1 MPQTQKEAHMFWKI
15 TANKLMSW
23 ANRRDSHGYLPELI
37 RRLIHST
44 IPSSD
49 ISRADFPAGDSIA
62 RKGWDGVLQTST
74 GNAWVHA
81 GGSRWEL
88 SCQAD
93 PARKIEEDYR
103 KRTEQ
108 TPADQRQKLTFVFV
122 TPRQF
127 SGKPKWAQRHPN
139 EWREIRIL
147 DADDLEQWLEIAPSV
162 SRWLAEKM
170 GKYID
175 GFLSLDAEWDIWAGA
190 TDPKISEDLVLADR
204 ENASKSLQDFLDS
217 APKRTFAIAAD
228 SEDEAAAF
236 VCAEIKK
243 NRPESRS
250 RLIVV
255 RKRVDYLSQFIIG
268 DLPAPIF
275 LFVDKNDAKYIGSA
289 RSQSHVIIADSKG
302 GGTGKFACRL
312 NRISRE
318 KFIAQLKAMGISPE
332 VADRQ
337 ERETGCN
344 LTVLH
349 QRLAGNI
356 AWETPEWAQSANP
369 RAMIVAALA
378 GEWLAGNGANTRQTA
393 DQKIVADMRGGQ
405 YDDFEREIV
414 PFMGMGD
421 APIEKIG
428 AIWQVKS
435 RLNALLAVAKD
446 ITQGDLNGFFR
457 AAKNVFLAEY
467 EVSAYTSM
475 FPRPAHSDC
484 LRRGLAESLI
494 LLSVYSESFPAIENV
509 GEQVDDF
516 IRDILA
522 DTKNWISIAD
532 FMPQFAEASP
542 KVFLDAVES
551 DLEQGDPI
559 IQTMFDRG
567 VYTHLLWAFEKLA
580 WEKNGVFERIVF
592 ALARMSSFRTNGSS
606 SSSPQKTLSA
616 FFRPW
621 LPQCA
626 ASLDERNLVLRR
638 LADEYPSCA
647 KNLTDSMLRLRDT
660 AMHTL
665 RPQWKHSPSD
675 FEIKLTVG
683 DVRSAR
689 SSAID
694 IAISPSQYKI
704 SDIVSLI
711 GHIDAAPT
719 RPDAKKICDQVK
731 SWATEEQTD
740 NDLSVA
746 QNAARL
752 PLWRAK
758 KNRAKDEVLSIYE
771 GLLHALM
778 PHDSVFRHK
787 WLFDHNPYDPEEAE
801 FDDNEFDKKQACLK
815 TKREDALAEI
825 RRQHGD
831 DGIVRLVSLYGA
843 RDDLYATLNLYA
855 EKFLGSDEKRLDFVV
870 KLLRAGMENRHIRA
884 ASSVVIWAIP
894 ADNSRAFAEKGLDR
908 AASEKWTIEM
918 ILNFALSLRLRVDV
932 WSALEDRAPQIIDAY
947 WKEVDYHPIFSKSPE
962 INRRFADE
970 KIARGRSQ
978 DVFVGPISSQ
988 DFSAYGADRT
998 LRLLDTVSLHIGRNT
1013 FTTYSIEQ
1021 AFSYLVKE
1029 IGADNSEIFRLETRL
1044 FRLLGCYDSEYRFPA
1059 IYRRLATDPQLFVDL
1074 ISRLYGRDDGSE
1086 TPKIQSKLVCR
1097 ILNLL
1102 GKSWAFTVDLVS
1114 RYKRDNSSE
1123 APKIQPELAHRILNP
1138 LLGKSWTFAPGLGE
1152 NGAISEQEFL
1162 SWFEAAHRLSEER
1175 GRRAIA
1181 ESYIGKMLFGYPVD
1195 KEGVPP
1201 DAIGKFFEKRGN
1213 KTMASGYYC
1222 AVCNSRGVYWAD
1234 GGKPEKELAE
1244 KYAAIAGKLRE
1255 RNFSRLA
1262 RVYDDVAT
1270 GYGKQAGQEKIDS
1283 DLRDRGHY

>member
-1 MPQTQKEAHMFWKI
+1 MLWKI
-15 TANKLMSW
+15 TADELMSW
-23 ANRRDSHGYLPELI
+23 ANSRVSQGDLPELI

-44 IPSSD
+44 IPSSK
-49 ISRADFPAGDSIA
+49 ILRIVFPAGNSIGLP
-62 RKGWDGVLQTST
+62 GWDGVLETSV
-74 GNAWVHA
+74 GNAWVPK
-81 GGSRWEL
+81 GESRWEL
-88 SCQAD
+88 SCQKNSAMKIVAD
-93 PARKIEEDYR
+93 YQ
-103 KRTEQ
+103 KRTGE
-108 TPADQRQKLTFVFV
+108 TSADQQQKLTFVFA
-122 TPRQF
+122 TPRRVR
-127 SGKPKWAQRHPN
+127 GKPKWMKEHPD
-139 EWREIRIL
+139 EWRKIRIL
-147 DADDLEQWLEIAPSV
+147 DAVNLEEWLEIAPSV
-162 SRWLAEKM
+162 SLWLAEKM
-170 GKYID
+170 GKNID
-175 GFLSLDAEWDIWAGA
+175 GFRSLDSEWDRWAGA
-190 TDPKISEDLVLADR
+190 TDPKISAGLVLADR
-204 ENASKSLQDFLDS
+204 ENASKSLRKFLDS
-217 APKRTFAIAAD
+217 DEPKETFTVVAD
-228 SEDEAAAF
+228 SKDEAAAF
-236 VCAEIKK
+236 VCAEIEKS
-243 NRPESRS
+243 PELRG

-255 RKRVDYLSQFIIG
+255 RKRVDNLSQFTIG
-268 DLPAPIF
+268 DSPAPIF
-275 LFVDKNDAKYIGSA
+275 LFVDKNDAKDIGGMV
-289 RSQSHVIIADSKG
+289 SQSHVIIADSQG
-302 GGTGKFACRL
+302 GNADESACRL
-312 NRISRE
+312 NRIWRE
-318 KFIAQLKAMGISPE
+318 KFIAQLKEMGLSWE
-332 VADRQ
+332 VANRR
-337 ERETGCN
+337 ERESGRS
-344 LTVLH
+344 LTVLRR
-349 QRLAGNI
+349 RLAKNS
-356 AWETPEWAQSANP
+356 ALKTPEWAQSANS
-369 RAMIVAALA
+369 RAMIVAALV
-378 GEWLAGNGANTRQTA
+378 GEWLAGNGANTRQIA
-393 DQKIVADMRGGQ
+393 DQKIVADMRGSQ
-405 YDDFEREIV
+405 YKDFEREV
-414 PFMGMGD
+414 VRFMGMDD
-421 APIEKIG
+421 APIERIDDSIERIG
-428 AIWQVKS
+428 GFWQVKS
-435 RLNALLAVAKD
+435 RLDALLAVAKD
-446 ITQGDLNGFFR
+446 ITPSDLDDFFR
-457 AAKNVFLAEY
+457 AAKNVLLAEY
-467 EVSAYTSM
+467 EVSAR

-494 LLSVYSESFPAIENV
+494 LLSVYAESFHAIGNV
-509 GEQVDDF
+509 GGQVDDF
-516 IRDILA
+516 IRYILA
-522 DTKNWISIAD
+522 DKKNWISIAG

-551 DLEQGDPI
+551 DLEQDDPI
-559 IQTMFDRG
+559 IQTMFDHG
-567 VYTHLLWAFEKLA
+567 IYTHLLWAFEKLA

-606 SSSPQKTLSA
+606 SSSPQDTLSA

-626 ASLDERNLVLRR
+626 ASLDERDRVLRQ
-638 LADEYPSCA
+638 LTAKCPSCA
-647 KNLTDSMLRLRDT
+647 KKLTDSMLRLRDIT
-660 AMHTL
+660 AIHTL

-675 FEIKLTVG
+675 FEIKLTAG
-683 DVRSAR
+683 DVHSAR
-689 SSAID
+689 RSAID
-694 IAISPSQYKI
+694 IARSPAQYKI
-704 SDIVSLI
+704 GAIVSLI
-711 GHIDAAPT
+711 GHIDAAPSQS
-719 RPDAKKICDQVK
+719 DAEKICARVK
-731 SWATEEQTD
+731 SWATKGQTD

-758 KNRAKDEVLSIYE
+758 KNRAKNEVLSIYE

-778 PHDSVFRHK
+778 PRDSVFRHK

-801 FDDNEFDKKQACLK
+801 FDDNEFDKKQARFK
-815 TKREDALAEI
+815 TKREDALVEI
-825 RRQHGD
+825 RHQHGD
-831 DGIVRLVSLYGA
+831 DGIVRLVSLCDV
-843 RDDLYATLNLYA
+843 RDDLDSALNLYA
-855 EKFLGSDEKRLDFVV
+855 EKFLDNDEKRLDFVG
-870 KLLRAGMENRHIRA
+870 KLLHADMENRRIRA
-884 ASSVVIWAIP
+884 ASLVVVWAIP
-894 ADNSRAFAEKGLDR
+894 ADSSRAFAEKGLDR
-908 AASEKWTIEM
+908 AASEKWTSEM
-918 ILNFALSLRLRVDV
+918 ILNFALSLRPCDDV
-932 WSALEDRAPQIIDAY
+932 WSALEDRASQIIDAY

-998 LRLLDTVSLHIGRNT
+998 LRLLDAVSLHIGRNT

-1029 IGADNSEIFRLETRL
+1029 IGADNSELFRLETRL

-1102 GKSWAFTVDLVS
+1102 GKSWAFAVDLVS

-1123 APKIQPELAHRILNP
+1123 APKIQPGLAHRILNP
-1138 LLGKSWTFAPGLGE
+1138 SPGRSWTFAPGLGE
-1152 NGAISEQEFL
+1152 NGAVSEQEFL

-1222 AVCNSRGVYWAD
+1222 AVCNSRGVYWTD

-1270 GYGKQAGQEKIDS
+1270 GYDKQAEQEKTRS

>member
-1 MPQTQKEAHMFWKI
+1 MLWKI
-15 TANKLMSW
+15 TANELRSW
-23 ANRRDSHGYLPELI
+23 ANRRVSQGELPELI

-62 RKGWDGVLQTST
+62 RPSWDGDLHTSAS
-74 GNAWVHA
+74 NAWVPK
-81 GGSRWEL
+81 GESRWEL
-88 SCQAD
+88 SCQAN
-93 PARKIEEDYR
+93 PANKIAADYQ

-108 TPADQRQKLTFVFV
+108 TLPDQRQKLTFVFV
-122 TPRQF
+122 TPRLF
-127 SGKPKWAQRHPN
+127 SGKFEWAQRHPN
-139 EWREIRIL
+139 EWRKIRIL
-147 DADDLEQWLEIAPSV
+147 DANDLEQWLEIAPSV

-204 ENASKSLQDFLDS
+204 EDTSESLRKFLDS
-217 APKRTFAIAAD
+217 KPKRTFAIVAD
-228 SEDEAAAF
+228 SKEEAAAF

-243 NRPESRS
+243 NRPELCG

-255 RKRVDYLSQFIIG
+255 RKRVDNLSQFTIG
-268 DLPAPIF
+268 APPAPIF
-275 LFVDKNDAKYIGSA
+275 LFVDKNDAKGIGSA
-289 RSQSHVIIADSKG
+289 FLQSHVIIADSKG
-302 GGTGKFACRL
+302 GGTSKFARRL
-312 NRISRE
+312 KSISRE
-318 KFIAQLKAMGISPE
+318 KFIAQLKEMGFSRAA
-332 VADRQ
+332 ADRQ
-337 ERETGCN
+337 GGETGCN

-369 RAMIVAALA
+369 RAMIVAALV
-378 GEWLAGNGANTRQTA
+378 GGRFAGNGANARQTA
-393 DQKIVADMRGGQ
+393 DQKIIADMWRGQ
-405 YDDFEREIV
+405 YDDFEREVI
-414 PFMGMGD
+414 PFMRMDD

-428 AIWQVKS
+428 DIWQVKS
-435 RLNALLAVAKD
+435 RLDALLAVAQN
-446 ITQGDLNGFFR
+446 ITQGDLDHFFCVT
-457 AAKNVFLAEY
+457 KNVLLAKC
-467 EVSAYTSM
+467 EVSAHTGMRLS
-475 FPRPAHSDC
+475 PASGYIHGSI
-484 LRRGLAESLI
+484 AESLI
-494 LLSVYSESFPAIENV
+494 LLSVYADSFHAIENV
-509 GEQVDDF
+509 GEQVDNF

-522 DTKNWISIAD
+522 DKKNWISIAG

-542 KVFLDAVES
+542 KVFLDAVEPA
-551 DLEQGDPI
+551 LKQGDPI

-580 WEKNGVFERIVF
+580 WEKNGVFERTVF
-592 ALARMSSFRTNGSS
+592 ALARMSSFRKTDSFSN
-606 SSSPQKTLSA
+606 SPQETLSA

-621 LPQCA
+621 FPQCA
-626 ASLDERNLVLRR
+626 ASPDERNRVLRR

-647 KNLTDSMLRLRDT
+647 KKLPDSMLRLFDT
-660 AMHTL
+660 ATHTS
-665 RPQWKHSPSD
+665 RPQWKHSPGD
-675 FEIKLTVG
+675 FEIKPTVA
-683 DVRSAR
+683 DIHSAR
-689 SSAID
+689 RSAID
-694 IAISPSQYKI
+694 IAHSPAQCKI

-711 GHIDAAPT
+711 GHIDAAPS
-719 RPDAKKICDQVK
+719 RPDAEKICARVK
-731 SWATEEQTD
+731 SWEAEGQTD

-758 KNRAKDEVLSIYE
+758 KRHAKNEVLSIYE
-771 GLLHALM
+771 ELLCVLM
-778 PHDSVFRHK
+778 PRDLAFRHK
-787 WLFDHNPYDPEEAE
+787 WLFAYVPHDPEEAE
-801 FDDNEFDKKQACLK
+801 FDDNEFDEEQARLK

-831 DGIVRLVSLYGA
+831 DGIVRLVSLCDA
-843 RDDLYATLNLYA
+843 RDDIYAAPNLYA
-855 EKFLGSDEKRLDFVV
+855 EKFLDSDEKRLDFVG
-870 KLLRAGMENRHIRA
+870 KLLRADMENWRIRA
-884 ASSVVIWAIP
+884 ASSVAIWAIP

-908 AASEKWTIEM
+908 AASEKWTTEM
-918 ILNFALSLRLRVDV
+918 ILNFALSLRPRVDV
-932 WSALEDRAPQIIDAY
+932 WSALEARAAEIIDAY
-947 WKEVDYHPIFSKSPE
+947 WKEIQYRPIFSEYPE

-978 DVFVGPISSQ
+978 DVLAGPLSSQ
-988 DFSAYGADRT
+988 TLSVYGAERT
-998 LRLLDTVSLHIGRNT
+998 IRLLDAVSLHIERDVSITYNLGRV
-1013 FTTYSIEQ
+1013 
-1021 AFSYLVKE
+1021 FSYLVKE
-1029 IGADNSEIFRLETRL
+1029 IGADNSELFRLETRL
-1044 FRLLGCYDSEYRFPA
+1044 FGLLDCDDSEYRFPA
-1059 IYRRLATDPQLFVDL
+1059 IYRHLATDPQFFVDL
-1074 ISRLYGRDDGSE
+1074 ISRLYERDDGSE
-1086 TPKIQSKLVCR
+1086 APKIQSKLACR

-1102 GKSWAFTVDLVS
+1102 GKSWTFAVDLVS

-1123 APKIQPELAHRILNP
+1123 VPKIQPELAHRILNP
-1138 LLGKSWTFAPGLGE
+1138 LLGKSWIFAPGLGE
-1152 NGAISEQEFL
+1152 DGAISEQKFL

-1181 ESYIGKMLFGYPVD
+1181 ENYIGTMLFGCPVD

-1201 DAIGKFFEKRGN
+1201 DVVGKFFEARGN

-1234 GGKPEKELAE
+1234 GGKAEKKLAE

-1255 RNFSRLA
+1255 RGFSRLA

>member
-127 SGKPKWAQRHPN
+127 SGKPKWAEKHPD

-147 DADDLEQWLEIAPSV
+147 DADDLEQWLEIAPPV

-204 ENASKSLQDFLDS
+204 EDASESLRKFLDS
-217 APKRTFAIAAD
+217 KPERIFTIAAD

-268 DLPAPIF
+268 ASPAPIF

-318 KFIAQLKAMGISPE
+318 KFIAHLKKMGFSPE
-332 VADRQ
+332 AADRQ
-337 ERETGCN
+337 ERASGCN

-349 QRLAGNI
+349 QWLAGNI

-414 PFMGMGD
+414 PFIGMGD

-428 AIWQVKS
+428 AIRQVKS

-542 KVFLDAVES
+542 KVFLDAVEPA
-551 DLEQGDPI
+551 LEQGDPV
-559 IQTMFDRG
+559 IQTMFDHG
-567 VYTHLLWAFEKLA
+567 IYTHLLWAFEKLA
-580 WEKNGVFERIVF
+580 WEKNGIFERIVF
-592 ALARMSSFRTNGSS
+592 ALARMSSFRKTDSFSN
-606 SSSPQKTLSA
+606 SPQETLSA

-621 LPQCA
+621 FPQCA
-626 ASLDERNLVLRR
+626 ASLDERNRVLRQ
-638 LADEYPSCA
+638 LTDKYPLCA

-704 SDIVSLI
+704 SDVVSLI

-719 RPDAKKICDQVK
+719 RPDAEKICARVK
-731 SWATEEQTD
+731 SWAAEEQTD

-771 GLLHALM
+771 ELLCALM
-778 PHDSVFRHK
+778 PRDLVFRHK
-787 WLFDHNPYDPEEAE
+787 WLFAYIPHDPEGAE
-801 FDDNEFDKKQACLK
+801 FDDNEFDEEQARLK

-831 DGIVRLVSLYGA
+831 DGIIRLVSIC
-843 RDDLYATLNLYA
+843 DDIYVAANLYT
-855 EKFLGSDEKRLDFVV
+855 EKFLDGDEKRLDFVD
-870 KLLRAGMENRHIRA
+870 KLLRAGMENRYIRA
-884 ASSVVIWAIP
+884 ASRAVIGAIP
-894 ADNSRAFAEKGLDR
+894 ADNSRAFAENGLDR
-908 AASEKWTIEM
+908 AASEKWTTEM
-918 ILNFALSLRLRVDV
+918 ILNFALSLRPCVDV
-932 WSALEDRAPQIIDAY
+932 WSALEARASQIIDAY
-947 WKEVDYHPIFSKSPE
+947 WKEIQYLPIFSESPE
-962 INRRFADE
+962 IHRRFADE
-970 KIARGRSQ
+970 KIARGHSQ
-978 DVFVGPISSQ
+978 DVLIALPFQ
-988 DFSAYGADRT
+988 TLSAYGAEWAI
-998 LRLLDTVSLHIGRNT
+998 RLLDGISLHIERDVSYDLGRV
-1013 FTTYSIEQ
+1013 
-1021 AFSYLVKE
+1021 FSYLVKE
-1029 IGADNSEIFRLETRL
+1029 IGADNPKLFRLEIRL
-1044 FRLLGCYDSEYRFPA
+1044 FKLLNCSGYRFPA
-1059 IYRRLATDPQLFVDL
+1059 IYRRLATDPQFFVDF
-1074 ISRLYGRDDGSE
+1074 ISCLYPRDDGKADDS
-1086 TPKIQSKLVCR
+1086 
-1097 ILNLL
+1097 N
-1102 GKSWAFTVDLVS
+1102 
-1114 RYKRDNSSE
+1114 E
-1123 APKIQPELAHRILNP
+1123 APKIQPELAHWILNP
-1138 LLGKSWTFAPGLGE
+1138 WLGRSWTFAPGLGK

-1162 SWFEAAHRLSEER
+1162 SWFDEAHRLSEKR
-1175 GRRAIA
+1175 GQLDIA
-1181 ESYIGKMLFGYPVD
+1181 ENYIGIMLFGCPVD

-1201 DAIGKFFEKRGN
+1201 DVVGKFFEERGN
-1213 KTMASGYYC
+1213 KIMASGYYC
-1222 AVCNSRGVYWAD
+1222 AICNSRGAFCGD
-1234 GGKPEKELAE
+1234 GGEEEKELAK

-1255 RNFSRLA
+1255 RGFSRLA
-1262 RVYDDVAT
+1262 RVYDDIAT

>member
-1 MPQTQKEAHMFWKI
+1 MLWKI
-15 TANKLMSW
+15 TADELMSW
-23 ANRRDSHGYLPELI
+23 ANSRVSQGELPELI

-44 IPSSD
+44 IPSSK
-49 ISRADFPAGDSIA
+49 ILRIVFPAGNSIGLP
-62 RKGWDGVLQTST
+62 GWDGVLETSV
-74 GNAWVHA
+74 GNAWVPK
-81 GGSRWEL
+81 GESRWEL
-88 SCQAD
+88 SCQKNSAMKIVAD
-93 PARKIEEDYR
+93 YQ
-103 KRTEQ
+103 KRTGE
-108 TPADQRQKLTFVFV
+108 TSADQQQKLTFVFA
-122 TPRQF
+122 TPRRVR
-127 SGKPKWAQRHPN
+127 GKPKWTKEHPN
-139 EWREIRIL
+139 EWDKIRIL
-147 DADDLEQWLEIAPSV
+147 DAVNLEEWLEIAPSV

-170 GKYID
+170 GKNID
-175 GFLSLDAEWDIWAGA
+175 GFRSLDSEWDRWAGA
-190 TDPKISEDLVLADR
+190 TDPKISAGLVLADR
-204 ENASKSLQDFLDS
+204 ENASESLRKFLDS
-217 APKRTFAIAAD
+217 KPERTFAIAAD
-228 SEDEAAAF
+228 SKEEAAAF
-236 VCAEIKK
+236 VCAEIEKS
-243 NRPESRS
+243 PELRG

-255 RKRVDYLSQFIIG
+255 RKRVDNLSQFTIG
-268 DLPAPIF
+268 DSPAPIF
-275 LFVDKNDAKYIGSA
+275 LFVDKNDAKDIGNA
-289 RSQSHVIIADSKG
+289 FLQSHVIIADSQG
-302 GGTGKFACRL
+302 GSADESACRL

-318 KFIAQLKAMGISPE
+318 KFIAQLKAMGLSRE
-332 VADRQ
+332 VANRR
-337 ERETGCN
+337 ERESGRS
-344 LTVLH
+344 LTVLRR
-349 QRLAGNI
+349 RLAKNS
-356 AWETPEWAQSANP
+356 ALKTPEWAQGENS

-378 GEWLAGNGANTRQTA
+378 GGWRASTRQTA
-393 DQKIVADMRGGQ
+393 DQKIVADMWRGQ
-405 YDDFEREIV
+405 YDDFECGAVR
-414 PFMGMGD
+414 FMGMND

-435 RLNALLAVAKD
+435 RLDALLAVAKD
-446 ITQGDLNGFFR
+446 ITPSDLDDFFR
-457 AAKNVFLAEY
+457 AAKNVLLAEY
-467 EVSAYTSM
+467 EVSAR

-494 LLSVYSESFPAIENV
+494 LLSVYAESFHAIGNV
-509 GEQVDDF
+509 GGQVDDF
-516 IRDILA
+516 IRYILA
-522 DTKNWISIAD
+522 DKKNWISIAG

-551 DLEQGDPI
+551 DLEQDDPI
-559 IQTMFDRG
+559 IQTMFDHG
-567 VYTHLLWAFEKLA
+567 IYTHLLWAFEKLA

-606 SSSPQKTLSA
+606 SSSPQKTLLV
-616 FFRPW
+616 FFRSW

-626 ASLDERNLVLRR
+626 ASLDERNHVLRR
-638 LADEYPSCA
+638 LADKYPSCA
-647 KNLTDSMLRLRDT
+647 KKLTDSMLRSLD
-660 AMHTL
+660 AMPTL

-689 SSAID
+689 RSAID

-711 GHIDAAPT
+711 EYIDAAPS
-719 RPDAKKICDQVK
+719 RSDAEKICDRVK
-731 SWATEEQTD
+731 SWAAKGQTD

-855 EKFLGSDEKRLDFVV
+855 ENFLGSDEKRLDFVV

-918 ILNFALSLRLRVDV
+918 ILNFALSLRPCVDV
-932 WSALEDRAPQIIDAY
+932 WSALEDRASQIIDAY

-1029 IGADNSEIFRLETRL
+1029 IGADNSELFRLETRL

-1059 IYRRLATDPQLFVDL
+1059 IYRRLATDPQFFVDL
-1074 ISRLYGRDDGSE
+1074 LSHYKRDDGE
-1086 TPKIQSKLVCR
+1086 
-1097 ILNLL
+1097 
-1102 GKSWAFTVDLVS
+1102 ADDF
-1114 RYKRDNSSE
+1114 SE
-1123 APKIQPELAHRILNP
+1123 APTIQPELACRILNP
-1138 LLGKSWTFAPGLGE
+1138 PLGKGWVFAPGLGE
-1152 NGAISEQEFL
+1152 NGAVSEQKFL

-1181 ESYIGKMLFGYPVD
+1181 ENYIGTMLFGCPVD

-1201 DAIGKFFEKRGN
+1201 DAVGKFFEARGN

-1222 AVCNSRGVYWAD
+1222 AVCNSRGVYWTD

-1255 RNFSRLA
+1255 RGFSRLA
-1262 RVYDDVAT
+1262 RVYDGIAT

>member
-1 MPQTQKEAHMFWKI
+1 MFWKI
-15 TANKLMSW
+15 TANELTNW
-23 ANRRDSHGYLPELI
+23 ADNRVSQGDLPELI

-44 IPSSD
+44 IPSSR
-49 ISRADFPAGDSIA
+49 ISHADFAAGDSIA
-62 RKGWDGVLQTST
+62 RPDWDGVLETST
-74 GNAWVHA
+74 GNAWIPN
-81 GGSRWEL
+81 GESRWEL
-88 SCQAD
+88 SCQAN
-93 PARKIEEDYR
+93 PASKFEEDYR

-122 TPRQF
+122 TPRRF
-127 SGKPKWAQRHPN
+127 LSKSKRAEKHPD
-139 EWREIRIL
+139 EWGEIRIL
-147 DADDLEQWLEIAPSV
+147 DAVNLEQWLEIAPSV
-162 SRWLAEKM
+162 SLWLAEKM
-170 GKYID
+170 GKNID
-175 GFLSLDAEWDIWAGA
+175 GFRSLDAEWDRWASA
-190 TDPKISEDLVLADR
+190 ADPEISAGLVLADR
-204 ENASKSLQDFLDS
+204 ENASKSLRKFLDS
-217 APKRTFAIAAD
+217 DEPKETFTVVAD
-228 SEDEAAAF
+228 SKDEAAAF
-236 VCAEIKK
+236 VCAEIEKS
-243 NRPESRS
+243 PELRG

-255 RKRVDYLSQFIIG
+255 RKRVDNLSQFTI
-268 DLPAPIF
+268 DDSPAPIF
-275 LFVDKNDAKYIGSA
+275 LFVNKNDAKDIGGMF
-289 RSQSHVIIADSKG
+289 SQSHVIVADSKG
-302 GGTGKFACRL
+302 GSAGKSACRL

-318 KFIAQLKAMGISPE
+318 KFIAQLKEME
-332 VADRQ
+332 LLREDADRQ
-337 ERETGCN
+337 ERASGRS
-344 LTVLH
+344 LTVLRR
-349 QRLAGNI
+349 RLAKNS
-356 AWETPEWAQSANP
+356 ALKTPEWAQGENL

-378 GEWLAGNGANTRQTA
+378 GGWRASTRQTA
-393 DQKIVADMRGGQ
+393 DQKIVADMWRGQ
-405 YDDFEREIV
+405 YDDFECEAVR
-414 PFMGMGD
+414 FMGMND

-428 AIWQVKS
+428 DIWQVKS
-435 RLNALLAVAKD
+435 RLDALLAIAPN
-446 ITQGDLNGFFR
+446 IAQGDLKRFFC
-457 AAKNVFLAEY
+457 AAKNVFLAEH
-467 EVSAYTSM
+467 EVSAYASM
-475 FPRPAHSDC
+475 FSRPAHSDC

-494 LLSVYSESFPAIENV
+494 LLSVYAKSFPAIGNV

-522 DTKNWISIAD
+522 DKQNWILAAG

-559 IQTMFDRG
+559 IQTMFERG
-567 VYTHLLWAFEKLA
+567 FYTHLLWAFEKLA

-606 SSSPQKTLSA
+606 SSSPQKTLLA
-616 FFRPW
+616 FFRSW

-626 ASLDERNLVLRR
+626 ASLDERNRVLRR
-638 LADEYPSCA
+638 LDNEYPSCA
-647 KNLTDSMLRLRDT
+647 KKLADSMLRPDNN
-660 AMHTL
+660 AIHTL
-665 RPQWKHSPSD
+665 RPRWKHSSSD
-675 FEIKLTVG
+675 LEIKLTVG
-683 DVRSAR
+683 DVRNAR
-689 SSAID
+689 RSAID
-694 IAISPSQYKI
+694 IAISPAQYKI
-704 SDIVSLI
+704 GDIVSLI
-711 GHIDAAPT
+711 KCTESAPSLSDAE
-719 RPDAKKICDQVK
+719 KICDRVK
-731 SWATEEQTD
+731 SWVAKGQTD

-752 PLWRAK
+752 PLWHAK
-758 KNRAKDEVLSIYE
+758 KNRVKDEALSIYE
-771 GLLHALM
+771 ELLCALM
-778 PHDSVFRHK
+778 PRDLVFRHK
-787 WLFDHNPYDPEEAE
+787 WLFAYIPHDPEEAE
-801 FDDNEFDKKQACLK
+801 FDDNEFDEEQARLK
-815 TKREDALAEI
+815 TKREDALVEI
-825 RRQHGD
+825 RHQHGD
-831 DGIVRLVSLYGA
+831 DGIVRLVSLCDV
-843 RDDLYATLNLYA
+843 RDDLDSALNLYA
-855 EKFLGSDEKRLDFVV
+855 EKFLDNDEKRLDFVG
-870 KLLRAGMENRHIRA
+870 KLLHADMENRRIRA
-884 ASSVVIWAIP
+884 ASLVVVWAIP
-894 ADNSRAFAEKGLDR
+894 ADSSRAFAEKGLDR
-908 AASEKWTIEM
+908 AASEKWTSEM
-918 ILNFALSLRLRVDV
+918 ILNFALSLRPCDDV
-932 WSALEDRAPQIIDAY
+932 WSALEDRASQIIDAY

-1029 IGADNSEIFRLETRL
+1029 IGADNSELFRLETRL

-1102 GKSWAFTVDLVS
+1102 GKSWAFAVDLVS

-1123 APKIQPELAHRILNP
+1123 APKIQPGLAHRILNP
-1138 LLGKSWTFAPGLGE
+1138 SPGRSWTFAPGLGE
-1152 NGAISEQEFL
+1152 NGAVSEQEFL

-1222 AVCNSRGVYWAD
+1222 AVCNSRGVYWTD

-1270 GYGKQAGQEKIDS
+1270 GYGKQAGQEKNDS

>member
-1 MPQTQKEAHMFWKI
+1 MLWKI
-15 TANKLMSW
+15 TAKELTNW
-23 ANRRDSHGYLPELI
+23 ADNRVSQGDLPELI

-44 IPSSD
+44 IPSSK
-49 ISRADFPAGDSIA
+49 ILRIVFPAGNSIGLP
-62 RKGWDGVLQTST
+62 GWDGVLETSV
-74 GNAWVHA
+74 GNAWVPK
-81 GGSRWEL
+81 GESRWEL
-88 SCQAD
+88 SCQKNSAMKIVAD
-93 PARKIEEDYR
+93 YQ
-103 KRTEQ
+103 KRTEE
-108 TPADQRQKLTFVFV
+108 TSADQQQKLTFVFA
-122 TPRQF
+122 TPRRVR
-127 SGKPKWAQRHPN
+127 GKPKWTKEHPD
-139 EWREIRIL
+139 EWRKIRIL
-147 DADDLEQWLEIAPSV
+147 DAVDLEEWLEIAPSV
-162 SRWLAEKM
+162 SLWLAEKM
-170 GKYID
+170 GKNID
-175 GFLSLDAEWDIWAGA
+175 GFRSLDAEWDRWAGA
-190 TDPKISEDLVLADR
+190 TDPKISAGLVLADR
-204 ENASKSLQDFLDS
+204 ENASESLRKFLDS
-217 APKRTFAIAAD
+217 DEPEETFTVVAD
-228 SEDEAAAF
+228 SKDEAAAF

-243 NRPESRS
+243 SRPKSRD
-250 RLIVV
+250 RLVV
-255 RKRVDYLSQFIIG
+255 VDKRIDNLSQFRTG
-268 DLPAPIF
+268 DSLAPIF
-275 LFVDKNDAKYIGSA
+275 LFVDKNDAKDIGDA
-289 RSQSHVIIADSKG
+289 FLQSHVIIANSQG
-302 GGTGKFACRL
+302 GNADKSACRL

-318 KFIAQLKAMGISPE
+318 KFIAQLKEMGLLRE
-332 VADRQ
+332 DADRQ
-337 ERETGCN
+337 ERASGRS
-344 LTVLH
+344 LTVLRR
-349 QRLAGNI
+349 RLAKNS
-356 AWETPEWAQSANP
+356 ALKTPEWAQPSENL

-378 GEWLAGNGANTRQTA
+378 GGWRANTRQTA
-393 DQKIVADMRGGQ
+393 DQKIVADMWRGQ
-405 YDDFEREIV
+405 YDDFEREV
-414 PFMGMGD
+414 VRFMGMDD
-421 APIEKIG
+421 APIERID

-435 RLNALLAVAKD
+435 RLDALLAVAPN
-446 ITQGDLNGFFR
+446 IAQGDLKRFFC
-457 AAKNVFLAEY
+457 AAKNVFLAEH
-467 EVSAYTSM
+467 EVSAYASM
-475 FPRPAHSDC
+475 FSRPAHSDC

-494 LLSVYSESFPAIENV
+494 LLSVYAKSFSAIGNV
-509 GEQVDDF
+509 GEQVDNF

-522 DTKNWISIAD
+522 DKKNWISLAD

-559 IQTMFDRG
+559 IQTMFERG
-567 VYTHLLWAFEKLA
+567 FYTHLLWAFEKLA
-580 WEKNGVFERIVF
+580 WEKNGIFERIVF

-606 SSSPQKTLSA
+606 SSSPQKTLLV
-616 FFRPW
+616 FFRSW

-626 ASLDERNLVLRR
+626 ASLDERNHVLRR
-638 LADEYPSCA
+638 LADKYPSCA
-647 KNLTDSMLRLRDT
+647 KKLTDSMLRSLD
-660 AMHTL
+660 AMPTL

-694 IAISPSQYKI
+694 IACSQAQYKI
-704 SDIVSLI
+704 GDIVSLI
-711 GHIDAAPT
+711 GYIDAAPS
-719 RPDAKKICDQVK
+719 RSDAEKICARVK

-758 KNRAKDEVLSIYE
+758 KNRAKNEVLSIYE

-778 PHDSVFRHK
+778 PRDSVFRHK

-801 FDDNEFDKKQACLK
+801 FDDNEFDKKQARLK

-825 RRQHGD
+825 RCQHGD

-978 DVFVGPISSQ
+978 DVFVGPLSSQ

-1029 IGADNSEIFRLETRL
+1029 IGADNSELFRLETRL
-1044 FRLLGCYDSEYRFPA
+1044 FRLLDCYDSEYRFPA
-1059 IYRRLATDPQLFVDL
+1059 IYRRLAKDPQFFVDL
-1074 ISRLYGRDDGSE
+1074 LSHYKRDDGEADNFSE
-1086 TPKIQSKLVCR
+1086 APTIQPGLACR
-1097 ILNLL
+1097 ILN
-1102 GKSWAFTVDLVS
+1102 
-1114 RYKRDNSSE
+1114 
-1123 APKIQPELAHRILNP
+1123 PP
-1138 LLGKSWTFAPGLGE
+1138 LDKDWVFAPGLGE
-1152 NGAISEQEFL
+1152 NGVVSEQEFL
-1162 SWFEAAHRLSEER
+1162 SWFEAALRLSEER
-1175 GRRAIA
+1175 GRRVIA
-1181 ESYIGKMLFGYPVD
+1181 EEYIGKILFGCPVD

-1201 DAIGKFFEKRGN
+1201 DVVGKFFEKRGN

-1222 AVCNSRGVYWAD
+1222 AVCNSRGVYWTD

-1262 RVYDDVAT
+1262 RVYDDIAT

>member
-23 ANRRDSHGYLPELI
+23 ANRRVSQGELPELI

-44 IPSSD
+44 IPSSR
-49 ISRADFPAGDSIA
+49 ISHADFPADDSIA
-62 RKGWDGVLQTST
+62 RPDWDGVLETSVD
-74 GNAWVHA
+74 NPWVPKD
-81 GGSRWEL
+81 GSRWEL
-88 SCQAD
+88 SCQAN
-93 PARKIEEDYR
+93 PASKFEEDYQ

-122 TPRQF
+122 TPRRF
-127 SGKPKWAQRHPN
+127 LSKSKRAQKHPD
-139 EWREIRIL
+139 EWGEIRIL

-162 SRWLAEKM
+162 SLWLAEKI
-170 GKYID
+170 GKNID
-175 GFLSLDAEWDIWAGA
+175 GFRSLDSEWDRWAGA
-190 TDPKISEDLVLADR
+190 TDPKISAGLVLADR
-204 ENASKSLQDFLDS
+204 ENASESLRKFLDS
-217 APKRTFAIAAD
+217 DEPEETFTVVAD
-228 SEDEAAAF
+228 SKDEAAAF

-243 NRPESRS
+243 SRPKSRD
-250 RLIVV
+250 RLVV
-255 RKRVDYLSQFIIG
+255 VDKRIDNLSQFRTG
-268 DLPAPIF
+268 DSLAPIF
-275 LFVDKNDAKYIGSA
+275 LFVDKNDAKDIGDA
-289 RSQSHVIIADSKG
+289 FLQSHVIIADSQG
-302 GGTGKFACRL
+302 GNADKSACRL

-318 KFIAQLKAMGISPE
+318 KFIAQLKEMGLLRE
-332 VADRQ
+332 DADRQ
-337 ERETGCN
+337 ERASGRS
-344 LTVLH
+344 LTVLRR
-349 QRLAGNI
+349 RLAKNS
-356 AWETPEWAQSANP
+356 ALKTPEWAQPSENL

-378 GEWLAGNGANTRQTA
+378 GGWLAGNGANTRQTA
-393 DQKIVADMRGGQ
+393 DQKIVADMWRGQ
-405 YDDFEREIV
+405 YDDFECEVVR
-414 PFMGMGD
+414 FMGMDD
-421 APIEKIG
+421 APIERIG
-428 AIWQVKS
+428 DIWQVKS
-435 RLNALLAVAKD
+435 RLDALLAVAPN
-446 ITQGDLNGFFR
+446 IAQGDLKRFFC
-457 AAKNVFLAEY
+457 AAKNVFLAEH
-467 EVSAYTSM
+467 EVSAYASM
-475 FPRPAHSDC
+475 FSRPAHSDC

-494 LLSVYSESFPAIENV
+494 LLSVYAKSFPAIGNV
-509 GEQVDDF
+509 GGQVDDF

-522 DTKNWISIAD
+522 DKQNWILAAG

-551 DLEQGDPI
+551 DLEQDDPI

-567 VYTHLLWAFEKLA
+567 IYTHLLWAFEKLA

-592 ALARMSSFRTNGSS
+592 ALTRMSSFRTNGSS
-606 SSSPQKTLSA
+606 SSSPQETLLA

-626 ASLDERNLVLRR
+626 ASLDERDRVLRQ
-638 LADEYPSCA
+638 LTAKYPSCA
-647 KNLTDSMLRLRDT
+647 KKLTDSMLCLRDT
-660 AMHTL
+660 AAIHTL

-675 FEIKLTVG
+675 FEIKLTVA

-689 SSAID
+689 HSAIK
-694 IAISPSQYKI
+694 IAISPAQYKI
-704 SDIVSLI
+704 GDIVSLI
-711 GHIDAAPT
+711 GYIDAAPS
-719 RPDAKKICDQVK
+719 RPDAEKIRDQVK
-731 SWATEEQTD
+731 SWVAEKPAD

-752 PLWRAK
+752 PLWCAK
-758 KNRAKDEVLSIYE
+758 KNRAENEVLSIYE
-771 GLLHALM
+771 ELLCTLM
-778 PHDSVFRHK
+778 PRDLVFRHK
-787 WLFDHNPYDPEEAE
+787 WLFGDAPHDPEEAE
-801 FDDNEFDKKQACLK
+801 FDDNESDKKQARLK

-932 WSALEDRAPQIIDAY
+932 WSTLEDRAPQIIDAY

-1029 IGADNSEIFRLETRL
+1029 IGADNSELFRLETRL
-1044 FRLLGCYDSEYRFPA
+1044 FRLLDCYDSEYRFPA
-1059 IYRRLATDPQLFVDL
+1059 IYRRLAKDPQFFVDL
-1074 ISRLYGRDDGSE
+1074 LSHYKRDDGEADNFSE
-1086 TPKIQSKLVCR
+1086 APTIQPGLACR
-1097 ILNLL
+1097 ILN
-1102 GKSWAFTVDLVS
+1102 
-1114 RYKRDNSSE
+1114 
-1123 APKIQPELAHRILNP
+1123 PP
-1138 LLGKSWTFAPGLGE
+1138 LDKDWVFAPGLGE
-1152 NGAISEQEFL
+1152 NGTISEQEFL

-1181 ESYIGKMLFGYPVD
+1181 ENYIGTMLFGCPVD

-1201 DAIGKFFEKRGN
+1201 DAVGKFFEARGN

-1222 AVCNSRGVYWAD
+1222 AVCNSRGVYWTD

-1255 RNFSRLA
+1255 RGFSRLA
-1262 RVYDDVAT
+1262 RVYDGIAT
-1270 GYGKQAGQEKIDS
+1270 EYGK
-1283 DLRDRGHY
+1283 